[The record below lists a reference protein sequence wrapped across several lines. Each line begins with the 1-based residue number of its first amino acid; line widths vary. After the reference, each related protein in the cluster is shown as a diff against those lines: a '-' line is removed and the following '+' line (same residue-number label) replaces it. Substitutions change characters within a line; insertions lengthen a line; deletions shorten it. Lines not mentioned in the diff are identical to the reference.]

1 MRRPTALLPL
11 PGRPTRTRSIVLRA
25 EARLRLAPGRA
36 PGPVLGQVLRRL
48 SDRISTELVEQE
60 VRQCEADHRFSNNT
74 RCRHDADVATLVV
87 ALFNRLAG
95 DEIGRRER
103 AGERRDRLDRAPD
116 HDRLTV

>member
-1 MRRPTALLPL
+1 MPWRIAPPPTEAIAPDASSRATALATSSSP
-11 PGRPTRTRSIVLRA
+11 RQ
-25 EARLRLAPGRA
+25 
-36 PGPVLGQVLRRL
+36 VLGRL

-60 VRQCEADHRFSNNT
+60 VRQCEADHRFGNNT